1 MSVTTPVLS
10 TTPTTKRNVRPAWP
24 VLASVL
30 LLAAAGCEDP
40 AKGKPQATVSTATSS
55 LSAPAA
61 GVTYAFTQANSKIA
75 FVGAKVT
82 RKHDGSFG
90 TFQGTVA
97 LVGGDPTKSTVS
109 AEIDA
114 ASIDTDTPKLTGH
127 LKSADFFDVE
137 KFPKVTFQSTSIT
150 PAGKAGATHTIT
162 GNLSLHGVTK
172 AITFP
177 AKIDT
182 AGGGVNVGAEFSINR
197 KDFGIAYPGMA
208 DDLIRDDVVLKLDIH
223 AARGQS

>member
-1 MSVTTPVLS
+1 MSMTSPVLS
-10 TTPTTKRNVRPAWP
+10 TTRTTAI
-24 VLASVL
+24 LASVL
-30 LLAAAGCEDP
+30 LLAAAACEDP
-40 AKGKPQATVSTATSS
+40 AKGKPQATVSTAVSS

-61 GVTYAFTQANSKIA
+61 PGAAVTYAFTQANSKIA

-97 LVGGDPTKSTVS
+97 LVAGDPTKSTVS
-109 AEIDA
+109 VDIDA

-127 LKSADFFDVE
+127 LKSADFFDVG
-137 KFPKVTFQSTSIT
+137 KFPKITFQSTSVS
-150 PAGKAGATHTIT
+150 PAAAAGGTYTVT

-177 AKIDT
+177 AKIDM
-182 AGGGVNVGAEFSINR
+182 ASGGVNVSAEFSINR
-197 KDFGIAYPGMA
+197 KDFGITYPGMA
-208 DDLIRDDVVLKLDIH
+208 DDLIRDDVVVKLDIR
-223 AARGQS
+223 AAKGQS